1 MHTCWSERLHAGII
15 IFSKKIMLRELRL
28 VILLLAVG
36 HYAAGNDDLRC
47 QEISDVFVGGFSG
60 SGGNGDPSIG
70 VVYRSFHINSEVVA
84 RYAVTTITS
93 VVVNN
98 DTLSREL
105 AFLVQIPD
113 TAFISNFTM

>member
-1 MHTCWSERLHAGII
+1 MA
-15 IFSKKIMLRELRL
+15 RELRL
-28 VILLLAVG
+28 VFFLLAVG
-36 HYAAGNDDLRC
+36 HYAAASYDPRC
-47 QEISDVFVGGFSG
+47 QEISDAFAGDFSG
-60 SGGNGDPSIG
+60 SGAGNDGEGPSVG
-70 VVYRSFHINSEVVA
+70 VVYRTFHINSEVVA

-105 AFLVQIPD
+105 SFLVQIPD